1 MRATVSRRARTS
13 SYGVSSRREL
23 YEADKIK
30 ARRARR
36 SETCIASPRLRRGRV
51 YAESLEDLVF
61 ETGFV
66 RTSTVVV
73 AAGRLSLTVQQRPLH
88 QRQRAV
94 HLAFVRVARG
104 VRARSCVTLAWIR
117 SEFGGGPGR
126 TFNEKKN
133 KKKEEKEIVDLGS
146 LSF

>member
-1 MRATVSRRARTS
+1 M
-13 SYGVSSRREL
+13 
-23 YEADKIK
+23 
-30 ARRARR
+30 
-36 SETCIASPRLRRGRV
+36 

-94 HLAFVRVARG
+94 RLAFVRVAR

-146 LSF
+146 FFF